1 MSTAAVCP
9 AEAETRSRHRFSL
22 LADPAPDVLPRALA
36 FFAKR
41 CVTPC
46 SVVARVEADT
56 LRVAI
61 ETRDLDAEVAD
72 HVALCLA
79 QIVGVREA
87 RLGR

>member
-1 MSTAAVCP
+1 MSTAAARP

-22 LADPAPDVLPRALA
+22 LADPAPDVLSRALA

-41 CVTPC
+41 CVTPAL
-46 SVVARVEADT
+46 VLARVENDT
-56 LRVAI
+56 LRVDI
-61 ETRDLDAEVAD
+61 ETRDLDDEVAD

-87 RLGR
+87 GLDR